1 MGRWRYE
8 PEYRSVTPDERDRG
22 LAGLHL
28 LEEYTTLHCA
38 RSKCRRSID
47 VDCQRFSTAFHAAM
61 NSGAKAVTAPA
72 PLRPDEVVRR
82 KALTAARSELQRK
95 LVEAGVIQRVPSHR
109 Q

>member
-22 LAGLHL
+22 LASLHL
-28 LEEYTTLHCA
+28 LEEYETLQCS
-38 RSKCRRSID
+38 RSKCRRRID
-47 VDCQRFSTAFHAAM
+47 VDCQRFSTAFHAAV
-61 NSGAKAVTAPA
+61 NEGAKAVTAPE
-72 PLRPDEVVRR
+72 PLRPDEVGRR
-82 KALTAARSELQRK
+82 KALTAARLELERV